1 MKNPEKKFYSS
12 ELELELCL
20 SIGEFDTFED
30 EERLFYIV
38 INDED
43 DLCYQ
48 FAALSYELVLEVFNE
63 IKDRVNEDDFY
74 SKIYPDTCLNYGLFK
89 QVS

>member
-1 MKNPEKKFYSS
+1 MKKPEKKFYSS

-20 SIGEFDTFED
+20 SIGEFNTFEG
-30 EERLFYIV
+30 EEPLFYIV

-48 FAALSYELVLEVFNE
+48 FAAFSYELVLEVFNE
-63 IKDRVNEDDFY
+63 IKDLVTENDFY
-74 SKIYPDTCLNYGLFK
+74 SKIYPDTCFKYGLFK
-89 QVS
+89 QDS